1 MPGVLM
7 LETLT
12 QAAAALLLERDGPMS
27 MSRVYLHGVDGAKF
41 RRQVVPGDRLR
52 LEVTLVKAR
61 IFAGQSPRAGI
72 CRRSDRR

>member
-41 RRQVVPGDRLR
+41 RKQVVPAIGCGW
-52 LEVTLVKAR
+52 K
-61 IFAGQSPRAGI
+61 
-72 CRRSDRR
+72 